1 MADSALTAAN
11 EDHLMLFKNKLD
23 RTFGPFGTSAGFFLM
38 LGGIGA
44 TLFSPF
50 AILLAF
56 IGAFICFTTSSAVI
70 DTGKKRARLTDDIF
84 GIIPLGKW
92 IDLDPG
98 MKIGLKRFHRGYAAY
113 SRGSQSM
120 DIHHNDLRIFL
131 YTSKNR
137 EIMPLKKIA
146 PGGSP
151 EDELKEMGHL
161 LGLEII

>member
-1 MADSALTAAN
+1 MI
-11 EDHLMLFKNKLD
+11 FKNRLD

-38 LGGIGA
+38 LGGIAA

-56 IGAFICFTTSSAVI
+56 AGAFICFTTSGAVI
-70 DTGKKRARLTDDIF
+70 DTAKKRVRLTDDIF

-92 IDLDPG
+92 IDIDPG
-98 MKIGLKRFHRGYAAY
+98 MKVGLKRFHRGYTAY
-113 SRGSQSM
+113 SRGSQST
-120 DIHHNDLRIFL
+120 DIHINDLRIFL
-131 YTSKNR
+131 YSSKNS
-137 EIMPLKKIA
+137 EIIPLKKIA

-151 EDELKEMGHL
+151 EDELKEMGRI